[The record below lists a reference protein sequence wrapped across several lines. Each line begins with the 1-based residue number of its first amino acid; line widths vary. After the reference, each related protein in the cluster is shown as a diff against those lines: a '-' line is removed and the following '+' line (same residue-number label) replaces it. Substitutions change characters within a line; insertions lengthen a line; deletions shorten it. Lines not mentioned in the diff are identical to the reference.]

1 MTEENEK
8 GEQQCEEQS
17 EQTEEQKESQRYFNV
32 TFCRCWNESCLR

>member
-32 TFCRCWNESCLR
+32 TFCRF